1 MCLGVLEGEARARG
15 TEPPVPV
22 EFGRRNVVVVRGRP
36 TIRRDG
42 RAGLGFIPLLE
53 VEARVTQT
61 PIDTTRRGLLR
72 AAVGFG
78 IVGSGTAVASGAAQ
92 DDEGEDASDGR
103 YVDVYESIIDDVVL
117 VSVSGMDG
125 PGPGGL
131 GSGFV
136 VDDHVVT
143 NAHVVRDADEVE
155 LQFTDE
161 QWRTATVLG
170 TDEYSDLAVLE
181 VDDFPDVVD
190 GLSLADE
197 RPAVGQEVVALGNP
211 LGLDASITQGIV
223 SGVDRSLPSPTG
235 FSIPAAIQTDA
246 PVNPGNSGGP
256 LVDLEGSVLGVVFA
270 GAGQTIGFA
279 ISSQLAARVVP
290 ALAADGE
297 YPHSYVGVGVDP
309 VDPRIAEANELDEPR
324 GVLVREVRPDGPAS
338 GVLEPADEVATVDG
352 VPVPAGGDVIVAI
365 DDEEIPNEERLAS
378 YLALETSPGETIDV
392 DVVRDGERETVEL
405 TLEER
410 PPVEGP

>member
-1 MCLGVLEGEARARG
+1 M
-15 TEPPVPV
+15 
-22 EFGRRNVVVVRGRP
+22 
-36 TIRRDG
+36 
-42 RAGLGFIPLLE
+42 
-53 VEARVTQT
+53 TQT